1 MSKATIWRRRVVL
14 MVVVGLAVAI
24 PLTLVLRDGGEEGSD
39 NDPSSPAE
47 PAVDQAVDLG
57 PAKSDRAIEVGLRLP
72 FDWTSSR
79 KGEVRVLESADKQ
92 ARVAISAPG
101 PAADA
106 DQLHD
111 EVLAEF
117 RQTYE
122 RFELSTRK
130 KKSRVGGLKSRTSAI
145 RATTKKKNQKLGIL
159 VSTAEGKK
167 RAYVIVAYT
176 PASDPGESTVEA
188 QTVINELDLRG

>member
-24 PLTLVLRDGGEEGSD
+24 PLTLVLRDGGEEGGG
-39 NDPSSPAE
+39 PSPQVGPAAGE
-47 PAVDQAVDLG
+47 AVDLG